1 MADRDGVRAAP
12 GARASTRGVVYVHS
26 CPRALA
32 AHVEW
37 ALADILEAP
46 VDLTWVPQ
54 PVDPGTVRTEVS
66 WCGVTGTAGRIVS
79 ALRGWGRVRFEVT
92 EEPTATTEG
101 ERYSVTPSLGVFRA
115 IVGVSG
121 DIQVTEERLRGA
133 LARSGAG
140 GDLTAELADLLGASW
155 DAELEA
161 FRYAGDGA
169 SVRWLRQGVS

>member
-1 MADRDGVRAAP
+1 MADRDGIRAAR
-12 GARASTRGVVYVHS
+12 GARASTRGVVFVHS

-37 ALADILEAP
+37 VLADVLGAP
-46 VDLTWVPQ
+46 VDLTWIAQ

-66 WCGVTGTAGRIVS
+66 WTGTTGTAARIVS

-115 IVGVSG
+115 LVGVHG
-121 DIQVTEERLRGA
+121 DLQVTEERLRGA
-133 LARSGAG
+133 LARAGSGP
-140 GDLTAELADLLGASW
+140 ELAHEIGELLGTAW

-169 SVRWLRQGVS
+169 PVRWLRQGVS

>member
-1 MADRDGVRAAP
+1 MADRDGMRAAP
-12 GARASTRGVVYVHS
+12 GARASTRGVVFVHS

-37 ALADILEAP
+37 ALADVLGAP
-46 VDLTWVPQ
+46 VDLTWIAQ

-66 WCGVTGTAGRIVS
+66 WSGVTGTAGRIVS

-92 EEPTATTEG
+92 EEPTAGTEG

-115 IVGVSG
+115 IVGVHG
-121 DIQVTEERLRGA
+121 DVQVTEERLRGA
-133 LARSGAG
+133 LARAATGADLAEELSG
-140 GDLTAELADLLGASW
+140 LLGAAW

-169 SVRWLRQGVS
+169 PVRWLRQGVS